1 MNRRR
6 WTYFSRIAFGGWS
19 TGENQACEVIEEE
32 EEATALKIEVM
43 SGEKEVSVGDKT
55 AIHSIPPD

>member
-1 MNRRR
+1 LNRRR

-43 SGEKEVSVGDKT
+43 SGEKEVSVGEK
-55 AIHSIPPD
+55 